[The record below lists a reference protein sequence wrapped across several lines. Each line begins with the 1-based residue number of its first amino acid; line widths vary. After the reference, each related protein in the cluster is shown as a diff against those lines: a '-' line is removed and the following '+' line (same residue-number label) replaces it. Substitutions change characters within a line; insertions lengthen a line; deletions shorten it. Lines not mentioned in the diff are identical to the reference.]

1 MNAASEQREPYGLH
15 PLLRAAAVLGLLF
28 VFLMGVKGLGDGFRL
43 LGRDILEAF
52 FSATENPFVGLVV
65 GILATSIVQSSSV
78 TTSMI
83 VGLVAAPENP
93 LPIANAVP
101 MVMGANIGTTV
112 TAAMVSLAHIGRPT
126 EFRRAFPVANCHD
139 FFNWMSVFI
148 LLPLELATGY
158 LRKSAHALASL
169 LEGTGGV
176 KYESPLKDALSAA
189 LDPIERLGALIFDAI
204 QGQAIFLIVV
214 SALLIFAALFL
225 LVKVMRSA
233 MRTRLE
239 RFITNVLG
247 SSALLSMAVGTIVT
261 MMVQSSS
268 ITTSLLVPLAGAGL
282 ITLEQAFPVTLG
294 ANMGT
299 TITALLASLA
309 VSGPNATLGVE
320 IALVHTLFNI
330 SGTLIIYP
338 IERIRN
344 LPLRAARW
352 LTGVAVKSKKVAII
366 YVIALFYIL
375 PTALIV
381 LDKLFR

>member
-1 MNAASEQREPYGLH
+1 MTTRSEQLEPSGPH
-15 PLLRAAAVLGLLF
+15 PLVRAAIVLGLLF
-28 VFLMGVKGLGDGFRL
+28 VFLMGVKGLGDGFKM

-112 TAAMVSLAHIGRPT
+112 TAAMVSLAHIGRPV

-148 LLPLELATGY
+148 LLPLELATGF
-158 LRKSAHALASL
+158 LQHTAHKLASL

-176 KYESPLKDALSAA
+176 QYESPIKGALSAA
-189 LDPIERLGALIFDAI
+189 LSPFESLGALIFDLK
-204 QGQAIFLIVV
+204 QGQAIFLIVL
-214 SALLIFAALFL
+214 SALLIFVALYL

-239 RFITNVLG
+239 RFLTNVLG
-247 SSALLSMAVGTIVT
+247 SSALLSIAVGTIVT

-282 ITLEQAFPVTLG
+282 ITLEQAFPITLG
-294 ANMGT
+294 ANIGT

-309 VSGPNATLGVE
+309 VAGPNAQLGVE
-320 IALVHTLFNI
+320 IALVHTLFNVC
-330 SGTLIIYP
+330 GTVIIYP
-338 IERIRN
+338 IELIRN

-352 LTGVAVKSKKVAII
+352 MASVAVKSKKVAIF
-366 YVIALFYIL
+366 YVITLFYIF
-375 PTALIV
+375 PAALII
-381 LDKLFR
+381 LDKLFG

>member
-1 MNAASEQREPYGLH
+1 
-15 PLLRAAAVLGLLF
+15 
-28 VFLMGVKGLGDGFRL
+28 
-43 LGRDILEAF
+43 
-52 FSATENPFVGLVV
+52 
-65 GILATSIVQSSSV
+65 
-78 TTSMI
+78 
-83 VGLVAAPENP
+83 
-93 LPIANAVP
+93 
-101 MVMGANIGTTV
+101 
-112 TAAMVSLAHIGRPT
+112 
-126 EFRRAFPVANCHD
+126 
-139 FFNWMSVFI
+139 
-148 LLPLELATGY
+148 
-158 LRKSAHALASL
+158 
-169 LEGTGGV
+169 
-176 KYESPLKDALSAA
+176 
-189 LDPIERLGALIFDAI
+189 
-204 QGQAIFLIVV
+204 
-214 SALLIFAALFL
+214 
-225 LVKVMRSA
+225 

-239 RFITNVLG
+239 RFLTNVLG
-247 SSALLSMAVGTIVT
+247 SSALLSLAVGAIVT

-282 ITLEQAFPVTLG
+282 ITLEQAFPITLG
-294 ANMGT
+294 ANIGT